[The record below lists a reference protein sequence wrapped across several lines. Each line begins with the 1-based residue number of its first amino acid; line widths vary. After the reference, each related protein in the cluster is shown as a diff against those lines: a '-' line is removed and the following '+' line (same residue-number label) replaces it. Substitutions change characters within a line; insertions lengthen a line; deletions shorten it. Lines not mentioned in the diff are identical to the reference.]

1 MEEALRTIEEN
12 QSWIYFV
19 LLVIGV
25 AYLRVCIIRA
35 NELGKAVFGLERER
49 SLSKLTQA
57 GAMLALVIAVA
68 VAVFVVANFMS
79 PAFPSSARMTQES
92 NLGLPSAQQAG
103 TEPGQGAL
111 APTLAILNGFPSVG
125 CPDQNVRLSWP
136 EDTSTVS
143 GVVEVRG
150 TANNVAFG
158 FYQYHYMLMSPEAS
172 WNVVAAGDEPKND
185 EVLGVWDT
193 TWLVAGEYFLR
204 LVVTDA
210 SGVASPVCVIQVR
223 VVPSP

>member
-1 MEEALRTIEEN
+1 MEEALRTIQEN

-19 LLVIGV
+19 LLVIGL
-25 AYLRVCIIRA
+25 AYLRLCIIRA
-35 NELGKAVFGLERER
+35 SELGKAVFGLERER

-68 VAVFVVANFMS
+68 VATFVVANFVS

-92 NLGLPSAQQAG
+92 TLGLPSTQLVGSEQ
-103 TEPGQGAL
+103 EQGA
-111 APTLAILNGFPSVG
+111 APTLAVLNGFPSVG
-125 CPDQNVRLSWP
+125 CPDQNVRFNRP
-136 EDTSTVS
+136 EDTSTLS

-172 WNVVAAGDEPKND
+172 WNVIAAGDEPIID
-185 EVLGVWDT
+185 DVLGVWDT

-210 SGVASPVCVIQVR
+210 SGVAAPVCVIQVR

>member
-1 MEEALRTIEEN
+1 MEEALLFVEEN
-12 QSWIYFV
+12 QSWIYII
-19 LLVIGV
+19 LLVIGL
-25 AYLRVCIIRA
+25 AYLRLCILRA
-35 NELGKAVFGLERER
+35 SELGKAVFGLEREQ

-68 VAVFVVANFMS
+68 VAVFVVANFVT
-79 PAFPSSARMTQES
+79 PAFPSSTRMTQNP
-92 NLGLPSAQQAG
+92 NLGLPSTQQAG
-103 TEPGQGAL
+103 AEQGQDAL
-111 APTLAILNGFPSVG
+111 APTLAVLNGFPSVG
-125 CPDQNVRLSWP
+125 CPDQNVRFSWP
-136 EDTSTVS
+136 EDASTVS

-172 WNVVAAGDEPKND
+172 WKVIAAGDKPISD
-185 EVLGVWDT
+185 DGLGVWDT

-210 SGVASPVCVIQVR
+210 SGVAAPVCVIQVR

>member
-1 MEEALRTIEEN
+1 MEEALRTIQEN

-19 LLVIGV
+19 LLVVGLT
-25 AYLRVCIIRA
+25 YLRLCIIRA
-35 NELGKAVFGLERER
+35 SELGKAVFGLERER

-68 VAVFVVANFMS
+68 VATFVVANFVS

-92 NLGLPSAQQAG
+92 TLGLPSTQLVGAEQ
-103 TEPGQGAL
+103 EQGA
-111 APTLAILNGFPSVG
+111 APTLAVLSGFPSVG
-125 CPDQNVRLSWP
+125 CPDQNVRFSRP
-136 EDTSTVS
+136 EDTSTLS

-172 WNVVAAGDEPKND
+172 WNVIAAGDEPIID
-185 EVLGVWDT
+185 DVLGVWDT

-210 SGVASPVCVIQVR
+210 SGVAAPVCVIQVR